1 MCKEL
6 TPSDFNIVFLA
17 VGVQSTLI
25 FLSFLFVNRLIW
37 EETLLDSLLNLG
49 ATPKGLLLLQQTGA
63 INECVS
69 YMFSRFTKKLQVI
82 IYLTVGC

>member
-17 VGVQSTLI
+17 VGGQSTII

-37 EETLLDSLLNLG
+37 EETLLDSLLNFG

-82 IYLTVGC
+82 MYLTVRS